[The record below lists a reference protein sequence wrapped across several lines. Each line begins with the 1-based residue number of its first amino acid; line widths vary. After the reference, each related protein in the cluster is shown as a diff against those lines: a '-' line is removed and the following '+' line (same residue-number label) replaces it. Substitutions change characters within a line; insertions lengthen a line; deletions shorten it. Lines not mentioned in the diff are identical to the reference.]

1 MKEKEEREGGERGQ
15 REESGDINQEP
26 QLAKRKSIEAKKMQN
41 EARKNKNN
49 SKPEG
54 AGGGYYLRDVTVHI
68 QAFRHQ

>member
-41 EARKNKNN
+41 EARKTRTIVSQK
-49 SKPEG
+49 G
-54 AGGGYYLRDVTVHI
+54 QAVGIIYVT
-68 QAFRHQ
+68 